1 MMVCK
6 SGELEDIQILLN
18 ELKTKDTEINIQDA
32 NQKTGLH
39 HAVENNHD
47 SVVDFLLKNQADVN
61 IPDTNGNS
69 VLHIAA
75 MKGSIGMIKILLEYG
90 ATKDLNNIAGK
101 TPGDLAKEN
110 TCLSGHELEFIDN
123 QSTHARYSKFGC
135 DSCEKISSD
144 PRYHCSICP
153 FPDGLDLCLDCFEM
167 RKKSKIEVAKLI
179 DHHAYTSQEM
189 NFDQDMPSPSIVE
202 EIQCEPRNIQ
212 SPADAEPSSL
222 NSNLLKKHSKKSKNN
237 RCLIM

>member
-47 SVVDFLLKNQADVN
+47 SVVDLLLKNKVDVN
-61 IPDTNGNS
+61 MADANGNS

-123 QSTHARYSKFGC
+123 QSTHARYSEFVC
-135 DSCEKISSD
+135 DSCEKDSSD
-144 PRYHCSICP
+144 TRYHCSICP
-153 FPDGLDLCLDCFEM
+153 DGLD
-167 RKKSKIEVAKLI
+167 
-179 DHHAYTSQEM
+179 
-189 NFDQDMPSPSIVE
+189 
-202 EIQCEPRNIQ
+202 
-212 SPADAEPSSL
+212 
-222 NSNLLKKHSKKSKNN
+222 
-237 RCLIM
+237 